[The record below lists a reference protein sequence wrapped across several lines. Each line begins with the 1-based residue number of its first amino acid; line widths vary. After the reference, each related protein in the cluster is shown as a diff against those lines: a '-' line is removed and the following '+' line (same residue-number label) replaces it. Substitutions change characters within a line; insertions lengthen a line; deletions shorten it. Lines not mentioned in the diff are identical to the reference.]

1 MTVYQPR
8 IVDRN
13 LKIRRTVA
21 QVRKKT
27 RLDKAIIAERM
38 MAFAADRINEA
49 FPEFFQPTK
58 SDQA

>member
-8 IVDRN
+8 IIDRN

-27 RLDKAIIAERM
+27 RLDKASIAERM
-38 MAFAADRINEA
+38 MAFAADRITEV
-49 FPEFFQPTK
+49 FPEFFQSGK